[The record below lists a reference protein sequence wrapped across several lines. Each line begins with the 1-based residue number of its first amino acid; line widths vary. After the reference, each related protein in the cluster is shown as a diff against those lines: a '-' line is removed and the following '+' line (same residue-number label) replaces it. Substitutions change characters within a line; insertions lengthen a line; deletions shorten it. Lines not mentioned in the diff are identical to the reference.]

1 MTDNAQ
7 GREVE
12 QAWLRGLVQ
21 SGRFREA
28 LAHYFQSTDSTGSA
42 TPQSRLLAA
51 QAAARIGEF
60 EVSARLTALARLAFE
75 NAKDVDGLL
84 EATNLLGAIAF
95 ERGKIRDAEKHFEAV
110 AELAERHGR
119 ARFTARGANNLGDIA
134 SLRGEPGI
142 ACGFYQRGLE
152 VFEMLGDTR
161 GIAEACHHL
170 ALELFRAGAGAA
182 AQEANHRAVESAEQ
196 VGEAGLIAL
205 TLLGRA
211 ELRIEVGALEQ
222 AREDIQRAERLAG
235 DEGNE
240 SHRLEAE
247 RLSAMIALRSGDPN
261 EAHRRAARVH
271 ARAAEAQF
279 ALLAAEAR
287 SLAALALKAQGR
299 HTEAVASRDVATVA
313 LRALGASGHLARLSG
328 DWESI

>member
-1 MTDNAQ
+1 MADHTQ

-12 QAWLRGLVQ
+12 HAPLRSLVQ

-28 LAHYFQSTDSTGSA
+28 LAHYLQSGDSTGSA

-60 EVSARLTALARLAFE
+60 EVSARLTASAKVAFE
-75 NAKDVDGLL
+75 SAEDVDGLL

-95 ERGKIRDAEKHFEAV
+95 ERGKIKDADRHFSAV

-119 ARFTARGANNLGDIA
+119 ARFTARGANNLGNVA

-142 ACGFYQRGLE
+142 ACGFYQRALE
-152 VFEMLGDTR
+152 IFEMLGDTR
-161 GIAEACHHL
+161 GLTETCRNL
-170 ALELFRAGAGAA
+170 ALELLKAGARSA
-182 AQEANHRAVESAEQ
+182 AQEASRRAVENAEWL
-196 VGEAGLIAL
+196 GEAGLLAL
-205 TLLGRA
+205 ALLGRA
-211 ELRIEVGALEQ
+211 ELRIERGDLVDAGQ
-222 AREDIQRAERLAG
+222 DIERAEGLAW

-240 SHRLEAE
+240 PHRLEAA
-247 RLSAMIALRSGDPN
+247 RLSAMIALRSGDAA
-261 EAHRRAARVH
+261 EAHRRAAQVH
-271 ARAAEAQF
+271 VRAAEAQF
-279 ALLAAEAR
+279 AVLAAEAR
-287 SLAALALKAQGR
+287 SVAALALKALGR

-313 LRALGASGHLARLSG
+313 LRTLGASGHLARLSR

>member
-1 MTDNAQ
+1 MTENVQ

-12 QAWLRGLVQ
+12 LTPLRGLVQ

-28 LAHYFQSTDSTGSA
+28 LAHYFRSTDSTGSA

-60 EVSARLTALARLAFE
+60 EVSARLTASARVAFE
-75 NAKDVDGLL
+75 SAEDVDGLL

-95 ERGKIRDAEKHFEAV
+95 ERGKIKDAEKHFAAV

-119 ARFTARGANNLGDIA
+119 ARFTARGANNLGNIA

-152 VFEMLGDTR
+152 VFEMVGDTR
-161 GIAEACHHL
+161 GIAEACHNL
-170 ALELFRAGAGAA
+170 ALELLRSGARAA
-182 AQEANHRAVESAEQ
+182 AQEASHRAVECAEQ

-211 ELRIEVGALEQ
+211 ELGIEAGALEQ
-222 AREDIQRAERLAG
+222 AREDIERAERLAW

-240 SHRLEAE
+240 PHRLESE
-247 RLSAMIALRSGDPN
+247 RLLAMIALRSGDPA
-261 EAHRRAARVH
+261 EAHRRAALVY
-271 ARAAEAQF
+271 ARATEAQF

-287 SLAALALKAQGR
+287 SLAALALKALGR

-313 LRALGASGHLARLSG
+313 LRSMGASGHLVRLSRA
-328 DWESI
+328 WESI

>member
-1 MTDNAQ
+1 MTHYAQ
-7 GREVE
+7 DRDV
-12 QAWLRGLVQ
+12 AHAPLRGLVQ

-28 LAHYFQSTDSTGSA
+28 LAHYFRSADSTGSA

-60 EVSARLTALARLAFE
+60 EVSARLTASARTAFE
-75 NAKDVDGLL
+75 NAQDVDGLL

-95 ERGKIRDAEKHFEAV
+95 ERGKIRDAEKHFTAV
-110 AELAERHGR
+110 AELAEHHGR
-119 ARFTARGANNLGDIA
+119 ARFTARGANNLGNIA

-152 VFEMLGDTR
+152 VFEMLGDIR
-161 GIAEACHHL
+161 GIAETCHNL
-170 ALELFRAGAGAA
+170 ALELHRAGAA
-182 AQEANHRAVESAEQ
+182 AAAREANYRAVESAEQ

-211 ELRIEVGALEQ
+211 ELRIESGALED
-222 AREDIQRAERLAG
+222 AREDIERAERLAW

-240 SHRLEAE
+240 PHRLEAE
-247 RLSAMIALRSGDPN
+247 RLFAMIALRSGNPE
-261 EAHRRAARVH
+261 EAYRRAALVH

-279 ALLAAEAR
+279 AVLAAEAR
-287 SLAALALKAQGR
+287 SLAALALKALGR
-299 HTEAVASRDVATVA
+299 HTEAVGSRDVATVA
-313 LRALGASGHLARLSG
+313 LRSLGAAGHLARLSR